1 MLNACDRGSFAPNG
15 GCSTA
20 AVPVVHESFGN
31 GCLCRFVAPNAI
43 RNGNVNALAVLRSP
57 ATEPPLKRSHLQGS
71 DCGNCGLGVE
81 VNHDFHQ
88 TVLDLSPEFT
98 ARFPDAESSR
108 SALPNYDLPYLLVPQ
123 SGRVL
128 VVGAGTGND
137 VAAALRHGAA
147 HVDAVEIAPLILGL
161 GRKFRERYVKRILLA
176 WGEV

>member
-1 MLNACDRGSFAPNG
+1 M
-15 GCSTA
+15 
-20 AVPVVHESFGN
+20 
-31 GCLCRFVAPNAI
+31 
-43 RNGNVNALAVLRSP
+43 NALAVLRSP

-161 GRKFRERYVKRILLA
+161 GRKFHLKCPSITEPSNTAEIRSHLFRSGRRAGSDFVKRRDEA
-176 WGEV
+176 A